1 MKNKIDVFKQ
11 AELPKKATGDLKG
24 GQSTMAILG

>member
-1 MKNKIDVFKQ
+1 MKNKIENFKQ
-11 AELPKKATGDLKG
+11 AELPKKETETLKG